1 MSLINMIRKLHIAA
15 VVKATT
21 FLKEEKG
28 AAGIEYAITATL
40 VAVVLVSFSSD
51 IKTGLDTV
59 FGQICDALGSEC
71 GIAPTATP

>member
-15 VVKATT
+15 VVKTTT

-51 IKTGLDTV
+51 IKDGLDTV
-59 FGQICDALGSEC
+59 FGQICSALGSTC
-71 GIAPTATP
+71 GTPPATTP